1 MRRGDMDT
9 ALRRVRDI
17 RLALGALLVL
27 SMTANLALTMSF
39 AGRET
44 VTVLMPA
51 VSGPALEVGGSGV
64 GIGPAGTRYLE
75 DMARTVAVTLLTL
88 TPENAG
94 HVRLAAA
101 RMGEEREAVA
111 LWRGGQG
118 RGRAPLRGWQVQGHL
133 NKGPLTAGQK
143 DAVKLILSAK
153 DRTVGVQGYAG
164 TGKTTM
170 LDRART
176 LAEKKGWR
184 MAGLAPSASAVQTL
198 ASEAGIES
206 ETLQRF
212 LARNAGVAEGRLTK
226 KGAREMRAAFAK
238 TILVVDEGSLASTV
252 QARDLLRIAN
262 ALRIPRVV
270 LVGDAKQLDAV
281 DAGKPFAQLQAAGMQ
296 TATMDEIMRQ
306 RDPALKEAVEASLK
320 GDIEKAFEKLGSNVA
335 EVKPDNIAGAVA
347 ARWLRLDEAMNLRSP
362 FTSVVTGRNSGAE
375 AWCVRWVRPSPW
387 IAWSARQPGS
397 SR

>member
-1 MRRGDMDT
+1 M
-9 ALRRVRDI
+9 
-17 RLALGALLVL
+17 
-27 SMTANLALTMSF
+27 
-39 AGRET
+39 
-44 VTVLMPA
+44 
-51 VSGPALEVGGSGV
+51 
-64 GIGPAGTRYLE
+64 
-75 DMARTVAVTLLTL
+75 
-88 TPENAG
+88 
-94 HVRLAAA
+94 
-101 RMGEEREAVA
+101 
-111 LWRGGQG
+111 RGGQG
-118 RGRAPLRGWQVQGHL
+118 RGRAPMRGWQVQGHL
-133 NKGPLTAGQK
+133 NRGPLTAGQK

-170 LDRART
+170 LDRARV
-176 LAEKKGWR
+176 LAEKKGYR
-184 MAGLAPSASAVQTL
+184 MMGLAPSASAVQTL

-320 GDIEKAFEKLGSNVA
+320 GDIVRAFEKLGDNVA

-347 ARWLRLDEAMNLRSP
+347 ARWLRLSEQARANTGVMAPSHELRQQINGHIRDRLARE
-362 FTSVVTGRNSGAE
+362 GRIHGPVMQSERLVSKGYTN
-375 AWCVRWVRPSPW
+375 
-387 IAWSARQPGS
+387 ART
-397 SR
+397 